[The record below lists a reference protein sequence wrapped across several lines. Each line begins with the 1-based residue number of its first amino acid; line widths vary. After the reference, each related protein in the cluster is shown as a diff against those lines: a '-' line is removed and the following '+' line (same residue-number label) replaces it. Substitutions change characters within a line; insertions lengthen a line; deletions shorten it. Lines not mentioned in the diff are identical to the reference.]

1 MGIAVKLL
9 ISICSRLDSV
19 RISMHLHTQI
29 ITLTSFSLILILIL
43 AAIFSKV
50 SPQTSPPYQTNL
62 NNAKPLLLYNTTAH
76 IANMVKYAFLVSLI
90 PLFITLPDHLAIR
103 TTRWSWLSIDTFSL
117 HINFRLD
124 IYAITFTSIALFIT
138 WSILE
143 FSLYYMASDPYI
155 ENFCRLLAIF
165 LLAMITIISSN
176 NLFQIFIGWE
186 GVGFLSFLLIGWW
199 FTRAKANSSALQAI
213 IYNRLGDIGIL
224 IAAAL
229 LLINSSSFS
238 LDTLYIS
245 SQHQITTN
253 TSLLLWAFLLA
264 AAGKSAQFGLH
275 PWLPAAMEGPTPV
288 SALLH
293 SSTMVVAGVFLLIRV
308 SPLIASNPPLQQGAL
323 ILGSITALFASSC
336 ATTQHDL
343 KKIVAFST
351 TRQLGLM
358 TFAIGLNLPLLAF
371 FHMCT
376 HGFFKAMLFLCSGSI
391 IHNTSNE
398 QDLRKMG
405 GLSKMLPTTRACL
418 TIGRLAL
425 FGTPFLAGFYSK
437 DLILE
442 SASASF
448 TGLLTL
454 SFAILATGLTAAY
467 RARIILALNVSTA
480 TQPISSFDEPS
491 DLVNPLKRLASGTVI
506 AGWALL
512 PLLIG
517 TGTPRPIPTT
527 IKNLAVIL
535 TILILLLASVIIIG
549 TNLLSYQS
557 PHYFQPFWQ
566 LHINFWYFP
575 EIFHFLSPLLSF
587 NTRQLLVNRLMD
599 RGWGEQLGAQ
609 GIGSVN
615 QALRVSTQQTQSGLI
630 KQYLATAAFSFAI
643 ILILILTVH

>member
-9 ISICSRLDSV
+9 ISTCLRLDSV
-19 RISMHLHTQI
+19 RISMYLHSQI
-29 ITLTSFSLILILIL
+29 IILSSFTLILLLIVT
-43 AAIFSKV
+43 AIFSKV
-50 SPQTSPPYQTNL
+50 TPQTSKTIT
-62 NNAKPLLLYNTTAH
+62 LYNTTTH
-76 IANMVKYAFLVSLI
+76 IVAMVKYAFLVRLV
-90 PLFITLPDHLAIR
+90 PLLITLPNHLAIR
-103 TTRWSWLSIDTFSL
+103 TTEWCWLSIDTFSL
-117 HINFRLD
+117 HINFRFD

-143 FSLYYMASDPYI
+143 FSRYYMASDPYI

-199 FTRAKANSSALQAI
+199 FTRAKANTSALQAI

-229 LLINSSSFS
+229 LLVNSSSFS
-238 LDTLYIS
+238 LDALYVS
-245 SQHQITTN
+245 SEHQTT
-253 TSLLLWAFLLA
+253 TSTTLLLWAFLLA

-293 SSTMVVAGVFLLIRV
+293 RSTMVVAGVFLLIRV
-308 SPLIASNPPLQQGAL
+308 SPLILSSPTMQQGTL
-323 ILGSITALFASSC
+323 ILGSITALFASAC

-343 KKIVAFST
+343 KKIIAFST
-351 TRQLGLM
+351 TSQLGLM

-405 GLSKMLPTTRACL
+405 GLTSILPTTRACL

-442 SASASF
+442 SASASL

-454 SFAILATGLTAAY
+454 SFAIIATGLTAGY
-467 RARIILALNVSTA
+467 RGRIIIALYMSSA
-480 TQPISSFDEPS
+480 TQTTTSFDEPIN
-491 DLVNPLKRLASGTVI
+491 LVNPLKRLALGTI
-506 AGWALL
+506 ISGWALL

-517 TGTPRPIPTT
+517 AGTPRPIPTT

-535 TILILLLASVIIIG
+535 TILVLLIASYIAVS
-549 TNLLSYQS
+549 THLLSYQAS
-557 PHYFQPFWQ
+557 EDSQPFWR
-566 LHINFWYFP
+566 LHVNLWYFP
-575 EIFHFLSPLLSF
+575 EIFHLLTPLLSL
-587 NTRQLLVNRLMD
+587 NTRQITVNRLMD
-599 RGWGEQLGAQ
+599 RGWGEQIGAQ
-609 GIGSVN
+609 GIGFVN
-615 QALRVSTQQTQSGLI
+615 QNLSTTTQLSQSGLI
-630 KQYLATAAFSFAI
+630 KQYLATAVFSFAI
-643 ILILILTVH
+643 VLILTFTIR